1 MRQIANEIGVA
12 KTQIRT
18 ALINGGLVLR
28 PSNRGPRGATPQS
41 VTYHIGVAP
50 YGYFIQNGRLI
61 SDSREQVVVQKIMKL
76 WSEEKSLSDIARALN
91 SLKIKPRT
99 AKAWDHSIIRSIV
112 NRHQSKTSGG
122 HYGTR

>member
-1 MRQIANEIGVA
+1 LRQIANEIGVA
-12 KTQIRT
+12 KTQIRK

-28 PSNRGPRGATPQS
+28 PSNRRPKGIKSQS
-41 VTYHIGVAP
+41 ATYHIGVAP
-50 YGYFIQNGRLI
+50 YGYFIQHGRLI
-61 SDSREQVVVQKIMKL
+61 ADSREQIVVQKIMKL
-76 WSEEKSLSDIARALN
+76 WSEEKSLSDIARSLN

-112 NRHQSKTSGG
+112 NRHQPKTSGG